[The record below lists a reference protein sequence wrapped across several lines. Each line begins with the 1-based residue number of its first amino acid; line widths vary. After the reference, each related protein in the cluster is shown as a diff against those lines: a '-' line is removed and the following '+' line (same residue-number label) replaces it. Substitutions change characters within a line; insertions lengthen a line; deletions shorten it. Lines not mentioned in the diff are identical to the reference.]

1 MFKEYTD
8 FVRLITPGHVDYYN
22 LETGTKNELGKL
34 EGSIDSYFDSF
45 NGCKKV
51 EELEEKLAI
60 ALTNFEKGIINKCS
74 KYETA
79 LKIDFF
85 LIELKQ
91 EMMNLLKVVVN
102 VGVNNFIHRDI
113 KLNQLDFG
121 YYSEFGNSN
130 YYHIMGIH
138 PFIKICN
145 QYVLKAEKILEHY
158 NYKLIEEKVN
168 ELKSDFHQTKKSS
181 SNLPSKEEQNNYK
194 TDSFKFTHQYES
206 KIIKFHEVLVT
217 NKYIHETT
225 KFEDFEMIFSGNC
238 SLKPLRIIWI
248 KSLKHRTGVNLLIFL
263 IDYLIKNNII
273 YKIKKAQDLYK
284 IITNSFLDKN
294 EKEFLN
300 LKIAAS
306 KQREYDKQERLPKN
320 QWELAIMLDNTFEI
334 KSFS

>member
-60 ALTNFEKGIINKCS
+60 ALTNFEKGIINKCY

-130 YYHIMGIH
+130 Y
-138 PFIKICN
+138 
-145 QYVLKAEKILEHY
+145 
-158 NYKLIEEKVN
+158 
-168 ELKSDFHQTKKSS
+168 
-181 SNLPSKEEQNNYK
+181 
-194 TDSFKFTHQYES
+194 
-206 KIIKFHEVLVT
+206 
-217 NKYIHETT
+217 
-225 KFEDFEMIFSGNC
+225 
-238 SLKPLRIIWI
+238 
-248 KSLKHRTGVNLLIFL
+248 GV
-263 IDYLIKNNII
+263 
-273 YKIKKAQDLYK
+273 
-284 IITNSFLDKN
+284 
-294 EKEFLN
+294 
-300 LKIAAS
+300 
-306 KQREYDKQERLPKN
+306 
-320 QWELAIMLDNTFEI
+320 
-334 KSFS
+334 

>member
-22 LETGTKNELGKL
+22 LETGTKDELGNW

-121 YYSEFGNSN
+121 YYSEFGDSN

-145 QYVLKAEKILEHY
+145 QYLLKAEKILEHY

-168 ELKSDFHQTKKSS
+168 ELKSDLHQTKKSS
-181 SNLPSKEEQNNYK
+181 SNLP
-194 TDSFKFTHQYES
+194 FK
-206 KIIKFHEVLVT
+206 
-217 NKYIHETT
+217 
-225 KFEDFEMIFSGNC
+225 
-238 SLKPLRIIWI
+238 
-248 KSLKHRTGVNLLIFL
+248 
-263 IDYLIKNNII
+263 
-273 YKIKKAQDLYK
+273 
-284 IITNSFLDKN
+284 
-294 EKEFLN
+294 
-300 LKIAAS
+300 
-306 KQREYDKQERLPKN
+306 
-320 QWELAIMLDNTFEI
+320 
-334 KSFS
+334 